1 MGDHQKYLRRKE
13 CIFKNL
19 LRVNKQS
26 EYPILLLFTM
36 NKKLRM
42 FQPNLNHKS
51 KTYLRRTGQENNLKA
66 NVPEE
71 SASNGR

>member
-1 MGDHQKYLRRKE
+1 
-13 CIFKNL
+13 
-19 LRVNKQS
+19 
-26 EYPILLLFTM
+26 M

-42 FQPNLNHKS
+42 SQPNLNHKS
-51 KTYLRRTGQENNLKA
+51 KTYQTGYLRRSGQENNLKA